1 MGEINNTVPGIFR
14 DETQGQSL
22 AVTADSPEYMEDL
35 RNDKYVNE
43 KDKNVE
49 DRLKYKEL
57 RKKISDL
64 DHSLRIQNNL
74 TCHLQ
79 QKNEEIDSEIDKIL
93 WAQNRARLTLA
104 SQQNFQFGIN
114 HTMDQHVAQVASMG
128 NKADNSDEIFKRKQ
142 VLIEKIYSMKTTLKE
157 RKKEIEQNEFHA
169 NKIKQENLITRKRNQ
184 AMLIRLGRQHQE
196 AKFHHE
202 QILDKLTTLR
212 ERLKK
217 NATNIDQENL
227 RN

>member
-1 MGEINNTVPGIFR
+1 MGEINHTVPMIFR
-14 DETQGQSL
+14 DETQEQRL
-22 AVTADSPEYMEDL
+22 AVRADSPEYLEDL

-43 KDKNVE
+43 NVE

-79 QKNEEIDSEIDKIL
+79 QKNEELDSEIDKIL

-114 HTMDQHVAQVASMG
+114 HTMDQHVAQVAYMG
-128 NKADNSDEIFKRKQ
+128 NKADSSDEIFKRKQ
-142 VLIEKIYSMKTTLKE
+142 VLIEKIYSMKTTLQE

-169 NKIKQENLITRKRNQ
+169 NKIKQENLIMRKRNQ

-196 AKFHHE
+196 AKFHHQ
-202 QILDKLTTLR
+202 QIMDKLSTLR
-212 ERLKK
+212 DRLKK
-217 NATNIDQENL
+217 NATNIDQEKL

>member
-1 MGEINNTVPGIFR
+1 MGEINHTVPMIFR
-14 DETQGQSL
+14 DETQEQRL
-22 AVTADSPEYMEDL
+22 AVRADSPEYLEDL

-43 KDKNVE
+43 NVE

-79 QKNEEIDSEIDKIL
+79 QKNEELDSEIDKIL

-114 HTMDQHVAQVASMG
+114 HTMDQHVAQVAYMG
-128 NKADNSDEIFKRKQ
+128 NKADSSDEIFKRKQ
-142 VLIEKIYSMKTTLKE
+142 VLIEKIYSMKTTLQE
-157 RKKEIEQNEFHA
+157 RKKEIEQKEFHA
-169 NKIKQENLITRKRNQ
+169 NKIKQENLIMRKRNQ

-196 AKFHHE
+196 AKFHHQ
-202 QILDKLTTLR
+202 QIMDKLSTLR
-212 ERLKK
+212 DRLKK
-217 NATNIDQENL
+217 NATNIDQEKL

>member
-1 MGEINNTVPGIFR
+1 MGEINNTVPGIFC
-14 DETQGQSL
+14 DETQEQSL

-35 RNDKYVNE
+35 RKDKYVNE
-43 KDKNVE
+43 RDENVE

-57 RKKISDL
+57 RKKIYDL

-79 QKNEEIDSEIDKIL
+79 QKNEEFGSEIDKIL

-114 HTMDQHVAQVASMG
+114 HTMDQHAAQVAYMV
-128 NKADNSDEIFKRKQ
+128 NKADSSDEMFKRKQ
-142 VLIEKIYSMKTTLKE
+142 VLIEKIYSMKTTLQE
-157 RKKEIEQNEFHA
+157 RKKEIEQIEFHA

-196 AKFHHE
+196 AKFHHQ

-212 ERLKK
+212 DRLKK
-217 NATNIDQENL
+217 NATNIDQEKLHN
-227 RN
+227 

>member
-1 MGEINNTVPGIFR
+1 MGEINYTVPGIFR
-14 DETQGQSL
+14 DETQEQSF
-22 AVTADSPEYMEDL
+22 AGTTDSPEYMEDL

-43 KDKNVE
+43 NVE

-64 DHSLRIQNNL
+64 DHSLRMQNNL

-79 QKNEEIDSEIDKIL
+79 QKNEELDSEIDKIL

-104 SQQNFQFGIN
+104 SQQNFQYGIN
-114 HTMDQHVAQVASMG
+114 RTMDQHVAQVAYMG
-128 NKADNSDEIFKRKQ
+128 NRADSSDEIFKRKQ
-142 VLIEKIYSMKTTLKE
+142 VLIEKVYSIKKTLQE

-169 NKIKQENLITRKRNQ
+169 NKIKQENLILRKRNQ

-196 AKFHHE
+196 AKFHHQ
-202 QILDKLTTLR
+202 QILDKLSTLR
-212 ERLKK
+212 DRLKK
-217 NATNIDQENL
+217 NATSIDQEKL

>member
-1 MGEINNTVPGIFR
+1 MGEINNTVPGIFN
-14 DETQGQSL
+14 DETQEQSL
-22 AVTADSPEYMEDL
+22 AVTAHRPEYMEDL

-43 KDKNVE
+43 NDENVE

-57 RKKISDL
+57 GKKISDL

-74 TCHLQ
+74 ACHLQ
-79 QKNEEIDSEIDKIL
+79 QKSEELDNEIDKIL
-93 WAQNRARLTLA
+93 WAQTSARLTLA
-104 SQQNFQFGIN
+104 SQQKFQFGIN
-114 HTMDQHVAQVASMG
+114 QTMDQHVAQVAYMG

-142 VLIEKIYSMKTTLKE
+142 VLIEKIYSMKTTLQE

-196 AKFHHE
+196 AKFRRQ
-202 QILDKLTTLR
+202 QILDKLTNLWD
-212 ERLKK
+212 RLKK
-217 NATNIDQENL
+217 NATNIDQEKL

>member
-1 MGEINNTVPGIFR
+1 
-14 DETQGQSL
+14 
-22 AVTADSPEYMEDL
+22 MEDL
-35 RNDKYVNE
+35 QSDKCVNE
-43 KDKNVE
+43 KDENLE

-74 TCHLQ
+74 TCHFQ
-79 QKNEEIDSEIDKIL
+79 EKNKELESEIDKIL
-93 WAQNRARLTLA
+93 WAQNRARLPLA

-114 HTMDQHVAQVASMG
+114 HTMDQHVAQVAYMG
-128 NKADNSDEIFKRKQ
+128 NKADSSDEIFKRKQ
-142 VLIEKIYSMKTTLKE
+142 VLIEKIYSMKTTLQE
-157 RKKEIEQNEFHA
+157 RKKELEQNEFHA

-196 AKFHHE
+196 AKFHHQ

-212 ERLKK
+212 DRLKK
-217 NATNIDQENL
+217 NATNIDQEKL

>member
-14 DETQGQSL
+14 DETQEQSL
-22 AVTADSPEYMEDL
+22 AVTADSPEYMKDL

-43 KDKNVE
+43 KDENVE

-57 RKKISDL
+57 RKKTSDL

-74 TCHLQ
+74 IYHLQ
-79 QKNEEIDSEIDKIL
+79 QKNEELDSEVDKIL

-114 HTMDQHVAQVASMG
+114 HTMDQHVTQVAYMG
-128 NKADNSDEIFKRKQ
+128 NKADSSDETFKRKQ
-142 VLIEKIYSMKTTLKE
+142 VLIEKIYSMKTTLQE

-169 NKIKQENLITRKRNQ
+169 NKIKQENLIMRKRNQ

-196 AKFHHE
+196 AKFHHQ

-212 ERLKK
+212 ERLKN
-217 NATNIDQENL
+217 NATNIDQEKL
-227 RN
+227 CS